1 MVITWWWKISIH
13 AATLGGVL
21 TMLTALYGIIVLPIF
36 VLLLLVS
43 WSRIVLHRHTLAQVV
58 GGSLMGIILT
68 LVIIIIRGV

>member
-1 MVITWWWKISIH
+1 
-13 AATLGGVL
+13 
-21 TMLTALYGIIVLPIF
+21 MLTALYGIIVLPIF